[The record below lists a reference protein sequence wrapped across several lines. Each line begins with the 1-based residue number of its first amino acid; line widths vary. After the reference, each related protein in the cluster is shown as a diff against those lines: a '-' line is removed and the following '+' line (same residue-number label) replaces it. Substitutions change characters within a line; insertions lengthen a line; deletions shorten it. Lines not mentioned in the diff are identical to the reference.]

1 MSEYLVHMVSLGCP
15 KALVDSENLLGLLAE
30 HGAEPT
36 EAPENADVILI
47 NTCAFLQ
54 SAVEEAVE
62 NILAM
67 AGFKQTGRA
76 KALVVLGCLTERY
89 KGDIETTLPE
99 VDLFWGSGGL
109 DRLPG
114 LIQGLLDDKPQGP
127 VPLPPPGFAP
137 DTVLPRM
144 RSAPFFRAYLKIAEG
159 CSNKCAYCL
168 IPSLRGPRQSRP
180 LNILVDE
187 ALALADGGVKELI
200 LVAQDTT
207 SYGRDIDKN
216 TNLPRLL
223 ESLNR
228 IDGLEWIRLMYAYPN
243 GINTDLIN
251 ALAGLDKVIPYL
263 DVPLQHVAPNVVK
276 RMGRPTKPDPLK
288 LVERIRKA
296 VPDMALRTT
305 MMVGFPGETDQD
317 FDQLMEFTA
326 QARFNHLG
334 VFKFSPEPGVRA
346 ADFPDQVPQRIKEN
360 RRRKLMAL
368 QRRISRQKNKELV
381 GQTLPVLIE
390 GLSPET
396 DLLLVG
402 RTQYQAPEIDGQVYI
417 TSGTA
422 APGSILPVQI
432 TKAHDYDLEG
442 AILE

>member
-1 MSEYLVHMVSLGCP
+1 MSDYLVHLVSLGCP
-15 KALVDSENLLGLLAE
+15 KTLVDSENLLGLLAAQ
-30 HGAEPT
+30 GAEPT
-36 EAPENADVILI
+36 ESPEDADVILV

-62 NILAM
+62 NILAL
-67 AGFKQTGRA
+67 AEFKHTGRA

-89 KGDIETTLPE
+89 KGDIETSLPE

-114 LIQGLLDDKPQGP
+114 LIRDLLDEKPRGP
-127 VPLPPPGFAP
+127 IALPPPGFAP
-137 DTVLPRM
+137 ETALPRL

-180 LNILVDE
+180 LNALIDE
-187 ALALADGGVKELI
+187 SRALADSGVKELI

-207 SYGRDIDKN
+207 AYGRDLGKDV
-216 TNLPRLL
+216 TLARLL

-228 IDGLEWIRLMYAYPN
+228 IDGLEWIRVMYAYPN
-243 GINTDLIN
+243 GTDAELIN
-251 ALAGLDKVIPYL
+251 ALANLDKVVPYL
-263 DVPLQHVAPNVVK
+263 DLPLQHVSPNVVK

-288 LVERIRKA
+288 LVEKLRRV
-296 VPDMALRTT
+296 VPDTALRTT

-326 QARFNHLG
+326 QTQFNHLG

-346 ADFPDQVPQRIKEN
+346 ADFQDQVPQKIKET

-368 QRRISRQKNKELV
+368 QRRISKQKNKELV
-381 GQTLPVLIE
+381 GKILPVLIE
-390 GLSPET
+390 GVSPET

-402 RTQYQAPEIDGQVYI
+402 RTKYQAPEIDGQVYI

-422 APGSILPVQI
+422 SPGTILPVRI

-442 AILE
+442 EIIE

>member
-1 MSEYLVHMVSLGCP
+1 MSDYRVHMVSLGCP

-30 HGAEPT
+30 HGVEPT
-36 EAPENADVILI
+36 ESPENADVILI

-62 NILAM
+62 NILALTDYKKNGQ
-67 AGFKQTGRA
+67 AR
-76 KALVVLGCLTERY
+76 ALVVIGCLTERY

-114 LIQGLLDDKPQGP
+114 LIMGLLDKKPQGP
-127 VPLPPPGFAP
+127 TALPPPGFAP
-137 DTVLPRM
+137 DTALPRM

-180 LNILVDE
+180 LNALVDE
-187 ALALADGGVKELI
+187 AHALADSGVKELI

-207 SYGRDIDKN
+207 SYGRDMGK
-216 TNLPRLL
+216 TTTLPRLL

-228 IDGLEWIRLMYAYPN
+228 VDGLEWIRLMYAYPN
-243 GINTDLIN
+243 GIDLDLIKT
-251 ALAGLDKVIPYL
+251 LAGLDKVISYL
-263 DVPLQHVAPNVVK
+263 DVPLQHVALNVVK
-276 RMGRPTKPDPLK
+276 RMGRPAKPDPLK
-288 LVERIRKA
+288 LVERIRHA

-346 ADFPDQVPQRIKEN
+346 ANFPDQVPQRIKEN

-368 QRRISRQKNKELV
+368 QRRISRQKNKGLV
-381 GQTLPVLIE
+381 GKTLPVLIE
-390 GLSPET
+390 GVSPET

-422 APGSILPVQI
+422 SPGSILPVRI
-432 TKAHDYDLEG
+432 TRAHDYDLEG
-442 AILE
+442 EIIE